1 MRSALCALAL
11 AAFCAPLTAAEPVTI
26 GYVDMQRVIEES
38 KLGKKA
44 FATLQEKYAQPQAA
58 LEKEEKEIVQLQQNL
73 ARDGALMSQAELEKR
88 KTELQERIG
97 QIQRKAA
104 MAQQELSQD
113 QAKLGGGIIKP
124 AQEIITTLGK
134 ERKLTAIFER
144 SQSGMLYVEP
154 ELNLT
159 DEVIK
164 RLDAQSAK
172 TAAPEK
178 EAKEAKP
185 AAAPKD
191 AKPAKAK

>member
-1 MRSALCALAL
+1 MRFAVCALAL
-11 AAFCAPLTAAEPVTI
+11 AIFCAPLTAAETVTI
-26 GYVDMQRVIEES
+26 GFVDMQRVIEES

-58 LEKEEKEIVQLQQNL
+58 LEKEEKEILQMQQNL
-73 ARDGALMSQAELEKR
+73 VRDGALMSQAELEKR
-88 KTELQERIG
+88 KAELQERIG

-113 QAKLGGGIIKP
+113 QAKLGNGIIKP
-124 AQEIITTLGK
+124 AREIITTLGK

-144 SQSGMLYVEP
+144 SQSGMLYVES

-164 RLDAQSAK
+164 RLDAQSPK
-172 TAAPEK
+172 TTAPEK
-178 EAKEAKP
+178 EAKEARHSP
-185 AAAPKD
+185 APKD